1 MDIYYTVL
9 ESVLLNQLGHEFYY
23 MFLGH
28 KVKIFAFNTPVELLI
43 TPWVLCNSIIL
54 TLWHS

>member
-1 MDIYYTVL
+1 MISKLTVRAIRVQS
-9 ESVLLNQLGHEFYY
+9 E
-23 MFLGH
+23 
-28 KVKIFAFNTPVELLI
+28 IFTFNIPVELLI